1 MKSRLAVLTIA
12 ALIAAPA
19 VAGDIAKG
27 KEKSAP
33 CAACHGA
40 DGNSQSD
47 AFPRIG
53 GQHED
58 YILHSLRGYKAGKRK
73 NAIMAGQVANL
84 SKADMQD
91 LAAYY
96 SSQDAGL
103 TVKR

>member
-1 MKSRLAVLTIA
+1 MKCKLAMLMVA

-19 VAGDIAKG
+19 LAGDVAKG
-27 KEKSAP
+27 KEKSAA

-58 YILHSLRGYKAGKRK
+58 YILHSLLGYKAGKRK
-73 NAIMAGQVANL
+73 NAIMGGQVANL

-91 LAAYY
+91 LAAYF
-96 SSQDAGL
+96 SSQNAGL
-103 TVKR
+103 QVKR

>member
-1 MKSRLAVLTIA
+1 MMSKLAMLTIA

-19 VAGDIAKG
+19 VAGDVAKG
-27 KEKSAP
+27 KEKSAS

-58 YILHSLRGYKAGKRK
+58 YILHSLLGYKAGKRK
-73 NAIMAGQVANL
+73 NAIMGGQVANL

-96 SSQDAGL
+96 SSQNSGL
-103 TVKR
+103 QAKR